1 MGLIDVFV
9 AYQLVKFLTLDYTE
23 FDAYKEGVIDEK
35 GNILVK
41 NKANRTPKQKK
52 SFTKLHVVA
61 FNLRKI
67 LEKVP
72 VVKSKLGRFASALF
86 LLKEEYEKSEGRTLD
101 IERFLSDIDYEVE
114 LSESEQVDK
123 LDMGFYIVD
132 DYPEI
137 GETAVR
143 LDTVVESTDELL
155 GIPLF
160 TVDDVEGNK
169 LLVSADDLRKVSHE
183 L

>member
-1 MGLIDVFV
+1 MGLFDVFV
-9 AYQLVKFLTLDYTE
+9 AYQLVKFLTLDYKE
-23 FDAYKEGVIDEK
+23 FDAYKEGVIDED
-35 GNILVK
+35 GNILIK
-41 NKANRTPKQKK
+41 NPANRTPKQKK
-52 SFTKLHVVA
+52 AFTKLHVVA

-86 LLKEEYEKSEGRTLD
+86 LLKEEYEKDGKVLDVERLLSELD
-101 IERFLSDIDYEVE
+101 YTVD
-114 LSESEQVDK
+114 LSESTSAQQLEP
-123 LDMGFYIVD
+123 GFYLIT

-143 LDTVVESTDELL
+143 LDTVVESTEEFL
-155 GIPLF
+155 GVKLF
-160 TVDDVEGNK
+160 FVDDIEGNT

>member
-67 LEKVP
+67 LEKIP
-72 VVKSKLGRFASALF
+72 LVKSKLGRFASALF
-86 LLKEEYEKSEGRTLD
+86 LLKEEFEKEGRTLD
-101 IERFLSDIDYEVE
+101 VEKLLSEIDYEVE
-114 LSESEQVDK
+114 LSESNQIDH
-123 LDMGFYIVD
+123 LDIGFYIVD

-143 LDTVVESTDELL
+143 LDTIVESTGEML
-155 GIPLF
+155 GVSLF
-160 TVDDVEGNK
+160 TVEDIEGNK

>member
-1 MGLIDVFV
+1 MGLVDVFV
-9 AYQLVKFLTLDYTE
+9 AYQLIKFMTLDYKE
-23 FDAYKEGVIDEK
+23 FDAYKEGVIDENGK
-35 GNILVK
+35 ILIK
-41 NKANRTPKQKK
+41 NPANRTSKQKK
-52 SFTKLHVVA
+52 AFTKLHGVA

-72 VVKSKLGRFASALF
+72 GVGSKLGRFASALF
-86 LLKEEYEKSEGRTLD
+86 LLKEEFEKQGKTLD
-101 IERFLSDIDYEVE
+101 IEKFLSEVDYDVE
-114 LSESEQVDK
+114 LFESNQVDQ
-123 LDMGFYIVD
+123 LDIGFYIVD

-143 LDTVVESTDELL
+143 LDTVVESTQEIL
-155 GIPLF
+155 GVSLF
-160 TVDDVEGNK
+160 SVEDIEGNK